1 MGIENLIKYL
11 IWIIFFGVALAGI
24 YFLLRNLGVIG

>member
-1 MGIENLIKYL
+1 MDLENLIKYL
-11 IWIIFFGVALAGI
+11 IWIIFFGVALAGV

>member
-1 MGIENLIKYL
+1 MDLENLIKYL

-24 YFLLRNLGVIG
+24 YFLLKNLGVIG

>member
-1 MGIENLIKYL
+1 MGLENLIKYL
-11 IWIIFFGVALAGI
+11 TWIIFFGVALAGI

>member
-1 MGIENLIKYL
+1 MDLENLIKYL
-11 IWIIFFGVALAGI
+11 IWIIFFGVALVGL

>member
-1 MGIENLIKYL
+1 MDLETLIKYL
-11 IWIIFFGVALAGI
+11 IWIIFFGVALAGL

>member
-1 MGIENLIKYL
+1 MDLENLIKYL
-11 IWIIFFGVALAGI
+11 IWIIFFGVALTGI

>member
-1 MGIENLIKYL
+1 MSFDDLIKYL
-11 IWIIFFGVALAGI
+11 TWIIFFGVALAGI

>member
-1 MGIENLIKYL
+1 MDLENLIKYL

-24 YFLLRNLGVIG
+24 YFLLRKLGVIG